1 MIKTLEEILNSVKGL
16 IGEDSSD
23 ETLEVIEDIT
33 DTITDYQTRTAD
45 STNWEEKYKEN
56 DQMWREKYKAR
67 FFDGSVEDP
76 EPEPGPEE
84 EEKPVRF
91 EDLFG

>member
-1 MIKTLEEILNSVKGL
+1 MVRTLEEILNSVKGL

-23 ETLEVIEDIT
+23 ETLEVIEDIS
-33 DTITDYQTRTAD
+33 DTITDYQARTAD

-76 EPEPGPEE
+76 EPDPDPE